1 VSDEPEQAQEID
13 YGPAFFEPAAEAGFR
28 PPAHVDLAATYDA
41 LWRKQPQ
48 VPGFIQFA
56 RAIPGYAGQFDKRV
70 PDDFTAKM
78 ELDAVDVACPCG
90 ETPRCRRNVPE
101 ECGCGRVFAYFAGT
115 VHVARL
121 PTGVVD

>member
-56 RAIPGYAGQFDKRV
+56 RNGS
-70 PDDFTAKM
+70 
-78 ELDAVDVACPCG
+78 
-90 ETPRCRRNVPE
+90 RRPATN
-101 ECGCGRVFAYFAGT
+101 RRR
-115 VHVARL
+115 RL
-121 PTGVVD
+121 GP